1 MMGIDQILGL
11 LTGIAFGFLL
21 QKGRVL
27 RFEKQVGAMLLKDMT
42 ILKFM
47 LSAIIVGMVGVA
59 VLSSMGIITLSH
71 KPMNVGAI
79 LVGGALFGTGWA
91 IMGYCP
97 GTSVGAL
104 GEGRW
109 HAIFAIAGMVA
120 GAGVYAEL
128 YPFFKT
134 TVLSWADFGKIGL
147 PEALGVSPWIVIV
160 VFILMVLALFR
171 WFESKGL

>member
-1 MMGIDQILGL
+1 MGTDQILGL
-11 LTGIAFGFLL
+11 VTGIAFGFLL

-59 VLSSMGIITLSH
+59 LLSSMGIITMSH

-79 LVGGALFGTGWA
+79 LVGGALFGAGWA

-120 GAGVYAEL
+120 GAAVYAEL

-147 PEALGVSPWIVIV
+147 PEALGVSPWIVIA
-160 VFILMVLALFR
+160 VFIVVVLALFR
-171 WFESKGL
+171 WFESRGL

>member
-1 MMGIDQILGL
+1 MGTDQILGL
-11 LTGIAFGFLL
+11 VTGIAFGFLL

-59 VLSSMGIITLSH
+59 LLSSMGIITMSH

-79 LVGGALFGTGWA
+79 LVGGALFGAGWA

-120 GAGVYAEL
+120 GAAVYAEM

-147 PEALGVSPWIVIV
+147 PEALGVSPWIVIA
-160 VFILMVLALFR
+160 VFIVMVLALFR